1 MARTARAA
9 SPKTPRWPY
18 GYSILLHALD
28 DPRVLQER
36 FKAMSKIN
44 SERLGA
50 KILGRS
56 FQPAK
61 ITEIHEAGKK
71 IYEN

>member
-1 MARTARAA
+1 
-9 SPKTPRWPY
+9 
-18 GYSILLHALD
+18 
-28 DPRVLQER
+28 
-36 FKAMSKIN
+36 MSKIN